1 MGDNLKAVKLA
12 YQALDAIVD
21 LRNLE
26 NDMSMTQAE
35 RNVTLEIHK
44 DINQLASWYEN
55 KLTRDEWRELKRQFK
70 RS

>member
-1 MGDNLKAVKLA
+1 VGDNLKAVKLA

-35 RNVTLEIHK
+35 RNVTLKIHK

>member
-1 MGDNLKAVKLA
+1 VGDNLKAVKLA

>member
-35 RNVTLEIHK
+35 RNVTLKIHK